1 VESALAKIVL
11 IHALFLM
18 IVAELL
24 LVPYGYPV
32 MSVGRYVDVIYPIA
46 IIVITSAVLKQEQFS
61 WVFMIS
67 SAVACFVLLLLFS
80 PLTQVKEF
88 GVTTNSGVSILNI
101 FWPNQVL
108 WESPNLSLFNK
119 LIFSATLTALLAII
133 LVLRKNAI
141 WIICLF
147 SLLLGVG
154 AHVQVI
160 RIGETT
166 NSRNQTFLELVKQNF
181 SFENIVFDS
190 ELKNEQFPFYMRFWH
205 PTSYS
210 FSKFVDPIDLVRNIS
225 IDFGRQENTAG
236 SGEMKI
242 WAPWNPDS
250 GYNKDFGLGFND
262 IITLNGE
269 NVLIFQ
275 GKEILFLT
283 ASHWNLIFVCQL
295 ATTF

>member
-1 VESALAKIVL
+1 
-11 IHALFLM
+11 
-18 IVAELL
+18 
-24 LVPYGYPV
+24 
-32 MSVGRYVDVIYPIA
+32 
-46 IIVITSAVLKQEQFS
+46 
-61 WVFMIS
+61 
-67 SAVACFVLLLLFS
+67 
-80 PLTQVKEF
+80 
-88 GVTTNSGVSILNI
+88 
-101 FWPNQVL
+101 
-108 WESPNLSLFNK
+108 
-119 LIFSATLTALLAII
+119 
-133 LVLRKNAI
+133 
-141 WIICLF
+141 
-147 SLLLGVG
+147 VG